1 MKIAFEVKKEVI
13 RLFLSYLFEP
23 LDDGSLKVT
32 RHTDAG
38 KLITCFVRYAD
49 RPIQEEPTEGS
60 VTFFLPR
67 SKGLDTAPNHF
78 LYFTKEDQHR
88 INDLLEVIYH
98 LDLDRYY
105 IKGMRQG
112 FQQKEVIESY
122 IVSRKLTSLFEENET
137 PKKRQYREELR
148 AFEDM
153 VEQLRKKC
161 YHRNQT
167 IEVHPQKFLI
177 K

>member
-60 VTFFLPR
+60 ITFFLPR

>member
-137 PKKRQYREELR
+137 PKKRQYREEIK
-148 AFEDM
+148 AFQEL
-153 VEQLRKKC
+153 VEKLK
-161 YHRNQT
+161 HVAFNRNQR
-167 IEVHPQKFLI
+167 IQCEPEKYLVK
-177 K
+177 

>member
-1 MKIAFEVKKEVI
+1 MKISFEVKKEVI

-23 LDDGSLKVT
+23 MTDGSLKVT

-60 VTFFLPR
+60 VTLFLPR

-148 AFEDM
+148 AFQDM
-153 VEQLRKKC
+153 VEQLRKKA
-161 YHRNQT
+161 YYRNQT
-167 IEVHPQKFLI
+167 IEVEPQKYLV